1 MNTYL
6 QFQRAVGLL
15 LALIAI
21 LALPGCGTYVEDE
34 RLSFKL
40 TDLDDNPVTL
50 DDKVFRGKV
59 VLVDIWGTWC
69 PPCIEQLPHL
79 IALYDTYHDQGL
91 EIVGID
97 FDAYLLGTEEKRQAA
112 MKEFVAES
120 GINYRVLLGGDTTD
134 VEGVFPTLRRFKGF
148 PTSIFIGR
156 DGRVRHVEVGF
167 IGGTAANHEKIVKE
181 LLAETATPAKYPVF
195 FPGRFQRFRH

>member
-1 MNTYL
+1 MNRYV
-6 QFQRAVGLL
+6 QFQRAVGVLP
-15 LALIAI
+15 ALIAI
-21 LALPGCGTYVEDE
+21 LALPGCGTYVEDD
-34 RLSFKL
+34 RLAFKL
-40 TDLDDNPVTL
+40 TDLDNNPVTL
-50 DDKVFRGKV
+50 DDEVFRGKV

-79 IALYDTYHDQGL
+79 IALYDTYHDRGL
-91 EIVGID
+91 EIVSID

-112 MKEFVAES
+112 MKAFVTES

-134 VEGVFPTLRRFKGF
+134 VERVFPTLRRFKGF

-181 LLAETATPAKYPVF
+181 LLSEAY
-195 FPGRFQRFRH
+195 